1 MPANDAPSA
10 ASRPTLETAAL
21 VVAAGRGSRAGSG
34 DAPKQYRLVG
44 GMPVL
49 RRTLLALSS
58 APSIDAIQVVIHR
71 DDMPLYEACVA
82 GLSLPCVLH
91 PPVVGGDT
99 RQQSVLAGLR
109 ALGPHAPHHVLIHDA
124 ARPFVTR
131 TVIEATVAALAAG
144 EAGVIAAL
152 PVVDTL
158 KRAQGDGAGDMH
170 IAETVDRTPL
180 RAAQTPQGFRF
191 ATILDAHER
200 AAREGASEL
209 TDDAAVAQWAG
220 ETVRFVAGDPA
231 NVKITTAEDL
241 MQADRKLT
249 LEDWAARGDIRVAS
263 AYDVH
268 AFEPGDH
275 VMLGGI
281 EIAHGKALKGH
292 SDADVVLHA
301 LTDALLATLCDGDIG
316 HHFPPSDPAWHK
328 ASSDRFLAF
337 AAERVRA
344 RDGAIAHL
352 DTTIVCE
359 EPKIGPHREAMR
371 ARIAE
376 ICAVSLSRV
385 SVKATTSERLGF
397 TGRGEGIAALA
408 SATVR
413 LPFSPDE
420 TA

>member
-1 MPANDAPSA
+1 MPADEAPSA
-10 ASRPTLETAAL
+10 SRRPSIETAAL

-34 DAPKQYRLVG
+34 DAPKQYREIG
-44 GMPVL
+44 GVPVL
-49 RRTLLALSS
+49 ARTLVALSS
-58 APSIDAIQVVIHR
+58 APAIDAIQVVIHR
-71 DDMPLYEACVA
+71 DDMPLYDASVS
-82 GLSLPCVLH
+82 GLSLACALL
-91 PPVVGGDT
+91 PPVIGGET
-99 RQQSVLAGLR
+99 RQQSVLQGLR
-109 ALGPHAPHHVLIHDA
+109 ALEPHDPQTVLIHDA
-124 ARPFVTR
+124 ARPFVTPA
-131 TVIEATVAALAAG
+131 VIDATVRALAAG
-144 EAGVIAAL
+144 ETGVIAAL
-152 PVVDTL
+152 PVVDTV
-158 KRAQGDGAGDMH
+158 KRAQDDGAGLASV
-170 IAETVDRTPL
+170 AETVDRTPL

-191 ATILDAHER
+191 AAILGAHER
-200 AAREGASEL
+200 AARNGASNL

-249 LEDWAARGDIRVAS
+249 LEDWAARGDTRVAS

-268 AFEPGDH
+268 AFETGDH

-281 EIAHGKALKGH
+281 RIDHDRALKGH

-328 ASSDRFLAF
+328 VSSDRFLAF
-337 AAERVRA
+337 ASERVRA

-376 ICAVSLSRV
+376 ICGIPLSRV

-413 LPFSPDE
+413 LPLFPDDE
-420 TA
+420 S

>member
-1 MPANDAPSA
+1 MPAHEAPSEPR
-10 ASRPTLETAAL
+10 RPSFKTVAL
-21 VVAAGRGSRAGSG
+21 VVAAGRGSRAGTG
-34 DAPKQYRLVG
+34 DAPKQYRSIG
-44 GMPVL
+44 GLPVL
-49 RRTLLALSS
+49 RRTLLGLAS

-71 DDMPLYEACVA
+71 DDLPLYDASVT
-82 GLSLPCVLH
+82 GLTLPCELLPAVI
-91 PPVVGGDT
+91 GGAT
-99 RQQSVLAGLR
+99 RQQSVLAGLH
-109 ALGPHAPHHVLIHDA
+109 ALAPHAPRDVLIHDA

-131 TVIEATVAALAAG
+131 AVIDATVEALSAG
-144 EAGVIAAL
+144 ETGVIAAL
-152 PVVDTL
+152 PVVDTV
-158 KRAQGDGAGDMH
+158 KRAQDDGAGLASV
-170 IAETVDRTPL
+170 AETVDRTPL
-180 RAAQTPQGFRF
+180 RTAQTPQGFRF
-191 ATILDAHER
+191 AAILDAHDR
-200 AAREGASEL
+200 AARDGASDL

-268 AFEPGDH
+268 AFEAGDH

-337 AAERVRA
+337 AAARVRA

-376 ICAVSLSRV
+376 ICAIPLSRV

-413 LPFSPDE
+413 LPFPPDE
-420 TA
+420 TG